1 MSNLLAVLD
10 KVHAGMQSAEEE
22 DTPVPEDKLSK
33 VYELY
38 LKRVLIHNIAQSFKI
53 SQATVYRWIDKY
65 KQEFDRTLVNKP
77 RSELL
82 LDMIRF
88 IRAVRDSAMSQV
100 HAIDVMGLKVMPDGS
115 IVNNIENIDLKSKGT
130 FLKLALDAESKSFEM
145 LQKTGVLPS
154 AVKEIYYSLQETQ
167 PTDKQVCNTPT
178 RTKDEMISHISE
190 LISGG
195 RIIPRL
201 EDMDD
206 VIVIPEEPK

>member
-10 KVHAGMQSAEEE
+10 KVNAGMQPVEE
-22 DTPVPEDKLSK
+22 DNTPIPEDKLSK
-33 VYELY
+33 VYELW
-38 LKRVLIHNIAQSFKI
+38 LKKVPIQNIAQSFKI

-65 KQEFDRTLVNKP
+65 KQEFDKTLTNKP

-115 IVNNIENIDLKSKGT
+115 VVNNIENIDLKSKGT

-154 AVKEIYYSLQETQ
+154 AVKEIHYSLQETQ
-167 PTDKQVCNTPT
+167 PTDKKISNTPT
-178 RTKDEMISHISE
+178 RTKDEMISHITE

-195 RIIPRL
+195 RTMPKI
-201 EDMDD
+201 EEMKD
-206 VIVIPEEPK
+206 VIVIQEEAK